1 MITVTEEQFINE
13 ICEKNIRQEDISL
26 LLVET
31 LIKNGMKISSAESCT
46 KNNRYFRFIGCF

>member
-31 LIKNGMKISSAESCT
+31 LIKNGMKIIMDSAST
-46 KNNRYFRFIGCF
+46 R